1 MGAAPASPSA
11 VRSLLKRDDIGGPAI
26 LMQEDPYNEVLVHSI
41 TFFGGPYL
49 VSVEAAE
56 HTVADLENLLDA
68 LFREQWMPEEMGKP
82 ARQLVQALLTISDL
96 VLQRVS
102 LKRGTPPAGLHA
114 PR

>member
-1 MGAAPASPSA
+1 
-11 VRSLLKRDDIGGPAI
+11 
-26 LMQEDPYNEVLVHSI
+26 MQEDPYNEVLVHSI

-49 VSVEAAE
+49 VSVGAAE

-102 LKRGTPPAGLHA
+102 LKRGTPPGGS
-114 PR
+114 PRTPVEVPGARGSSP